1 MEDTLQHVF
10 VHADTGV
17 ADFQGQCSILIIGC
31 KYDGSCFREFNG
43 IGQQVVND
51 LLYTVRIAFNG
62 CIGSREVVGEYNP
75 FVVYRQREPGGDTF
89 QQCIQF
95 EGDVITLFLRLVQ
108 TVHVQQ
114 VVKKMQ
120 DVFAEDTD
128 IREVTVPFPF
138 VAGIHC
144 QFRASVNGI

>member
-1 MEDTLQHVF
+1 M
-10 VHADTGV
+10 
-17 ADFQGQCSILIIGC
+17 
-31 KYDGSCFREFNG
+31 
-43 IGQQVVND
+43 
-51 LLYTVRIAFNG
+51 LYTVRVAFNG
-62 CIGSREVVGEYNP
+62 YIRSREVVGEYNP
-75 FVVYRQREPGGDTF
+75 FIVYRQREPGGDTF

-95 EGDVITLFLRLVQ
+95 EGNVITLFFRFAQ

-138 VAGIHC
+138 VAGLHR
-144 QFRASVNGI
+144 QFRASANGI